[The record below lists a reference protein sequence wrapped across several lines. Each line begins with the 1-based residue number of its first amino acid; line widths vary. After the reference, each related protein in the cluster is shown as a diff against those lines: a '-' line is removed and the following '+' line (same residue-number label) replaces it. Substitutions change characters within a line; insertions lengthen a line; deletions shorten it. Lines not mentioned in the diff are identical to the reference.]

1 MRRRCWSSHVAF
13 RQRELEPHA
22 ARPRRSHAACAPA
35 SPRGWRCPGDRSVG
49 AFRHVAGRCLEAHP
63 RLGARRLGAAHGARP
78 RASIGVRRPWPHPG
92 SELDRGAAERVG
104 APARRARRRAGETPG
119 AAEQRAMTNDSPPHV
134 VIERVLPGSPE
145 EVYAAWTT
153 PETLRLFM
161 CPGDMTAPIVEAAGP
176 VGGRFRI
183 VMRDGT
189 RDSEHR
195 GGYRVLE
202 PGRRLVFTWASA
214 STGWAETLV
223 TIELSPHE
231 DGT

>member
-1 MRRRCWSSHVAF
+1 
-13 RQRELEPHA
+13 
-22 ARPRRSHAACAPA
+22 
-35 SPRGWRCPGDRSVG
+35 
-49 AFRHVAGRCLEAHP
+49 
-63 RLGARRLGAAHGARP
+63 
-78 RASIGVRRPWPHPG
+78 
-92 SELDRGAAERVG
+92 
-104 APARRARRRAGETPG
+104 
-119 AAEQRAMTNDSPPHV
+119 MTNDSPPHV

-161 CPGDMTAPIVEAAGP
+161 CPGDMTAPIVEADVR

-231 DGT
+231 DGTRLVLVHEDLATDDMRGAHRRGWTSIVEKLARHRASQKENA